1 MAIYNTLEFYH
12 DSLVN
17 IKTKIKYIT
26 FTQTI
31 LENMKDYTLRKGNQ
45 FNNNYRTKQV
55 NVFD

>member
-45 FNNNYRTKQV
+45 FKNNYRTEQV